1 MTGQTTNRLRSR
13 LDGTGARTVL
23 VRGASAPARPPGTV
37 TVEPGVVAVA
47 GPAERRAPLYVTA
60 TATSGRAV
68 RRYQRRDAGVAAD
81 RAVELVSDR
90 DSRAAWLCGRDQIRS
105 WWGEAVADLLERRLV
120 AAVRRADAR
129 LVVWTGEDDAVSVG
143 DAGEISADG
152 ADRSPSDS
160 TDESVDGDGEAV
172 GDRYDVVLD
181 L

>member
-1 MTGQTTNRLRSR
+1 MAGKTTNRLRSR

-23 VRGASAPARPPGTV
+23 VRGASVPTRPPDTV

-47 GPAERRAPLYVTA
+47 GPTERRAPLYVTA
-60 TATSGRAV
+60 EVTSGREA
-68 RRYQRRDAGVAAD
+68 RRYRRRDVDVAAD

-90 DSRAAWLCGRDQIRS
+90 DPQAAWLCGRDRIRS
-105 WWGEAVADLLERRLV
+105 WWGESVAALLERRLS

-129 LVVWTGEDDAVSVG
+129 LVVWTGEDDAVAVG
-143 DAGEISADG
+143 DAGRDSADSSV
-152 ADRSPSDS
+152 RSTPDS
-160 TDESVDGDGEAV
+160 TDGSVDGEGEAV